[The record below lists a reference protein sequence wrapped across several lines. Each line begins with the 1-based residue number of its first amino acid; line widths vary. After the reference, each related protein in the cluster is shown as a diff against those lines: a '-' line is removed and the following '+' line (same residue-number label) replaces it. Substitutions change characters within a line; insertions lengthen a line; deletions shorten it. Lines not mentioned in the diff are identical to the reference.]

1 MAVAGQI
8 TITLADDGK
17 LNVQCGG
24 SAVPNK
30 YAAVGLLEMAKTAV
44 LAQQQQPTSPLLI
57 PRGVPLTNGKG

>member
-24 SAVPNK
+24 SAIPNK
-30 YAAVGLLEMAKTAV
+30 YAAVGLLEMAKAAV
-44 LAQQQQPTSPLLI
+44 LAQQQPTSPLLI